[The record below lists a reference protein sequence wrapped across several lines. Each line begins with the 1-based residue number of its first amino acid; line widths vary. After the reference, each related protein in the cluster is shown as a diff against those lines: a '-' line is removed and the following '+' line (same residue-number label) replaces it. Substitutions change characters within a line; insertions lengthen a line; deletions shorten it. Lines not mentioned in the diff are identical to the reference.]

1 MKTITEPLKKFMKL
15 IVTYLIIKLLVFYR
29 IEKERAK
36 FQQEVYEL
44 LSQIE
49 ITNKEKVRLLAEI
62 QSETLFHSLISVCC
76 Q

>member
-1 MKTITEPLKKFMKL
+1 MKTITEPLKKFIKL
-15 IVTYLIIKLLVFYR
+15 IVTYLIIKLLAFYR

-62 QSETLFHSLISVCC
+62 QSETLFHSLISV
-76 Q
+76 